1 MTILKSRAFILRKI
15 VLEFK
20 NEMIIYGYFIKVMRH
35 KILKRPLTDAEELT
49 YVYLSNYKN
58 IIFLPRGS
66 WGYSHT
72 EALFCIV
79 MKGKVSKRKF
89 KIYMNSLQ
97 NIRKAGI
104 EKKREKGKNFY
115 SISSTSFQPIQ
126 SSYNTKVYSETQ
138 TAFLSSFERNINLN
152 ITILVK
158 LCSYQFNV

>member
-1 MTILKSRAFILRKI
+1 MLKSWPMYIYQTIKI
-15 VLEFK
+15 S
-20 NEMIIYGYFIKVMRH
+20 YF
-35 KILKRPLTDAEELT
+35 
-49 YVYLSNYKN
+49 
-58 IIFLPRGS
+58 FQRGVENAPTQEH
-66 WGYSHT
+66 Y
-72 EALFCIV
+72 FCIV

-97 NIRKAGI
+97 NIRTAGI

-115 SISSTSFQPIQ
+115 SISSTLFQPIQ

-158 LCSYQFNV
+158 SFSYKCYSLYSTFQLLNSTNSYVRQIRL

>member
-1 MTILKSRAFILRKI
+1 M
-15 VLEFK
+15 
-20 NEMIIYGYFIKVMRH
+20 
-35 KILKRPLTDAEELT
+35 T

-66 WGYSHT
+66 WEYSHT

-79 MKGKVSKRKF
+79 MKGKISKRKF

-115 SISSTSFQPIQ
+115 SISSTLFQPIQ

-138 TAFLSSFERNINLN
+138 TAFLSPFEHNIILN

-158 LCSYQFNV
+158 LISYYLVFDSCYVYSIFHLLNTTNSYVGQTQF

>member
-1 MTILKSRAFILRKI
+1 
-15 VLEFK
+15 
-20 NEMIIYGYFIKVMRH
+20 
-35 KILKRPLTDAEELT
+35 
-49 YVYLSNYKN
+49 
-58 IIFLPRGS
+58 
-66 WGYSHT
+66 
-72 EALFCIV
+72 

-115 SISSTSFQPIQ
+115 SISSTLFQPIQ

-158 LCSYQFNV
+158 LFSYKFYSLYSTFQLLNTTNSYVRQIPL